1 VVQLQKFGHRD
12 QECRKLQIGYHNKI
26 SSGKFSFKIIEVE
39 SCQYKGRLP
48 ILNIFCIQHSPT
60 YLNFL
65 TRRHLALDWLLY
77 SFFKGGAIFG
87 RNHHN
92 KFING
97 SGLLEQNERPLGRP
111 LTDSERRN

>member
-1 VVQLQKFGHRD
+1 VIKSAENFKLVTITKSHQENFLSKLFEFGIKT
-12 QECRKLQIGYHNKI
+12 Q
-26 SSGKFSFKIIEVE
+26 EVE
-39 SCQYKGRLP
+39 SCQHKGRLP
-48 ILNIFCIQHSPT
+48 IQHIFCIQHSPT

-92 KFING
+92 KFINR
-97 SGLLEQNERPLGRP
+97 SGLLKQNERPLGRP